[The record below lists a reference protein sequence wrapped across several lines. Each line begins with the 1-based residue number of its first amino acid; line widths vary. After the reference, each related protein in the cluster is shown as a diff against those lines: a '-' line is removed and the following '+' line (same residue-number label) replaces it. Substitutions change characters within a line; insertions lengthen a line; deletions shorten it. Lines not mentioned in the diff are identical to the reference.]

1 MKWSEVCIHTTN
13 EAVEPIANLL
23 HEAGVG
29 GLVIEDPKD
38 LTKERPTFFGEIY
51 DLNPNKYPVDGIYM
65 KIYLPKNHVLEKK
78 IEDIR
83 QSIQGLEKHGID
95 LGANKIFQSEINEE
109 DWETA
114 WKKYYKPVRVSERV
128 TIVPTWEEYERS
140 SVDEVIIELDP
151 GMAFGTGTHPT
162 TVLSIRALEEYVV
175 QDDLVID
182 VGCGSGVL
190 SIASSLLGA
199 RKVYAYDLDEIAVKS
214 TKENAELNA
223 LQGEIIA
230 NKNNLLDNVD
240 LKADLIVSNILAEII
255 VKFVQEAWNNLK
267 PAGFFITSGIISKKK
282 SLVVDELERCGFHI
296 IEVNEIEGWVSIV
309 AQKL

>member
-1 MKWSEVCIHTTN
+1 MKWSEICIHTTN
-13 EAVEPIANLL
+13 EAMEPIANLL
-23 HEAGVG
+23 QEAGVD

-38 LTKERPTFFGEIY
+38 LMKDRPMIFGEIY
-51 DLNPNKYPVDGIYM
+51 DLNPSKYPRDGIYL
-65 KIYLPKNHVLEKK
+65 KIYLPDDHLLEDK
-78 IEDIR
+78 IEEIR

-95 LGANKIFQSEINEE
+95 LGANKISLSEIDEE
-109 DWETA
+109 DWETN
-114 WKKYYKPVRVSERV
+114 WKKYYKPVRISERV
-128 TIVPTWEEYERS
+128 TIVPTWEEYEQS
-140 SVDEVIIELDP
+140 SADEVIIELDP

-175 QDDLVID
+175 QDDLIID

-214 TKENAELNA
+214 TKENAGINA

-230 NKNNLLDNVD
+230 KKNNLLDNIDV
-240 LKADLIVSNILAEII
+240 KADLIVSNILAEII
-255 VKFVQEAWNNLK
+255 VKFVQEAWDNLK
-267 PAGFFITSGIISKKK
+267 DSGFFITSGIIRKKK
-282 SLVVDELERCGFHI
+282 SLVIDELERCGFQI
-296 IEVNEIEGWVSIV
+296 IEINEIEDWVSIV